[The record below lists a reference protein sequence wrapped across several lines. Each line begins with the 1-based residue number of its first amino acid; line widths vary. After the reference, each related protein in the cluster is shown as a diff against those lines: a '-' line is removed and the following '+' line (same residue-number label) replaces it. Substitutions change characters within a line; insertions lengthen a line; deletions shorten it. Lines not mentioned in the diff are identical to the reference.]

1 MKVNRL
7 TLSTLDIN
15 QFAGIAALQGKLP
28 LRDEIMSGLTQID
41 VSLSTFKAIEAAR
54 LSFTESHDDI
64 VRRMLATKKSRA
76 GQPLREI
83 ARNTP
88 PAQRR
93 RGNISVDLFGRN
105 VPVANLKAA
114 YIAVLNGLI
123 RHKPSLFEL
132 LAHEGTKRRRWI
144 AREAAGLYPESPHL
158 ARDHALAITGD
169 WFIDTNLSRAQIDQR
184 LETACTLS
192 GYRYRQDVTIIGM

>member
-1 MKVNRL
+1 
-7 TLSTLDIN
+7 
-15 QFAGIAALQGKLP
+15 
-28 LRDEIMSGLTQID
+28 MSGLAQIE
-41 VSLSTFKAIEAAR
+41 VSLATFKAIEAAR

-64 VRRMLATKKSRA
+64 VRRMLATKRSRDA
-76 GQPLREI
+76 QPMREI

-88 PAQRR
+88 PAQRK
-93 RGNISVDLFGRN
+93 RGNIAVDLFGRS
-105 VPVANLKAA
+105 VPVANLKAG
-114 YIAVLNGLI
+114 YIAALNSLV

-144 AREAAGLYPESPHL
+144 ARQATGLYPESPHL

-184 LETACTLS
+184 LETACQLA
-192 GYRYRQDVTIIGM
+192 GYRYQDDVKIIGG